1 MMKFFKHTPVMSAEV
16 IEHLNPKPGSMIVDT
31 TLGGGGHARAILANN
46 KDIKVIGVDQD
57 IEAIEAAK
65 IHLKEFGD
73 RISYVNDNF
82 SNIKSII
89 ENSKSCL
96 PAGTAKI
103 GGILFD
109 LGISSYQIDSPE
121 RGFSF
126 QADAPLDMRMDR
138 SATVTAADI
147 INNSCKEELER
158 IIRDY
163 GEERYYRRVASA
175 IIKKRPIS
183 TTSELADIVKYSIPK
198 SSPIN
203 TTKSIARVFQA
214 FRIAVNKELEALEKA
229 LNDSIDLLSAKG
241 RIVVISYHSLE
252 DRIVKDIFKRE
263 STDCICPPKLPACVC
278 DHKKKLNIITKKPVI
293 PTDAEIKLNPRARSA
308 KLRAA
313 EKI

>member
-1 MMKFFKHTPVMSAEV
+1 MLMMKSFKHTPVMVAEV
-16 IEHLNPKPGSMIVDT
+16 IKYLNLKPGSLIVDA
-31 TLGGGGHARAILANN
+31 TLGGGGHAKAILSTSKN
-46 KDIKVIGVDQD
+46 IKLIGIDQD
-57 IEAIEAAK
+57 AEAIEAAK
-65 IHLKEFGD
+65 DNLKAFGD
-73 RISYVNDNF
+73 QVTYVCDNF
-82 SNIKSII
+82 SNIKMII
-89 ENSKSCL
+89 GNRKS
-96 PAGTAKI
+96 KI

-263 STDCICPPKLPACVC
+263 SMDCICPPKLPACVC
-278 DHKKKLNIITKKPVI
+278 DHKKKLNILTKKPVI